1 MNEKLTPKES
11 EQSGELLKK
20 EIIEAIK
27 KHQEISP
34 DVISSVETMIES
46 ISDKN
51 QFHDLDEVKVWFK
64 KKVDECPMAVEEI
77 GLKDVKGGWH
87 YNEKG
92 NLVHESGGFFS
103 VIGVKVSNAQFRESG
118 KGWEQP
124 MVDQGT
130 KSSINATLRK
140 RFNGVY
146 HYLVQ
151 AKAEPGNYGKVQ
163 VSPTLQVTFS
173 NFNQMHKGNKP
184 LFSDLYDDPE
194 KYKVVYAHWLPEDG
208 GRFYL
213 KRIYSMLV
221 EADENTEIQVPEG
234 FIWLT
239 MYQIKQLLKEDNIVN
254 PHIRSIIA
262 HL

>member
-1 MNEKLTPKES
+1 MNNNEE
-11 EQSGELLKK
+11 LKK
-20 EIIEAIK
+20 EILDVIG
-27 KHQEISP
+27 KHQPIDEA
-34 DVISSVETMIES
+34 VIAHVEHMIES
-46 ISDKN
+46 VSDKN
-51 QFHDLDEVKVWFK
+51 QFNSLDEVRAWFQK
-64 KKVDECPMAVEEI
+64 RVDECPMNVEQI
-77 GLKDVKGGWH
+77 PLNDVKGGWH
-87 YNEKG
+87 FNEKG
-92 NLVHESGGFFS
+92 DLVHESGGFFS
-103 VIGVKVSNAQFRESG
+103 VIGVRVSNTQFRESG

-124 MVDQGT
+124 MIDQGT

-140 RFNGVY
+140 KFNGVY
-146 HYLVQ
+146 HYLIQ

-163 VSPTLQVTFS
+163 LSPTLQVTFS
-173 NFNQMHKGNKP
+173 NFNRMHKGAKP
-184 LFSDLYDDPE
+184 LFSELYDNPE

-221 EADENTEIQVPEG
+221 EADENTEIEMPDG

-239 MYQIKQLLKEDNIVN
+239 MYQIKELLKQDNIVN